1 MGEKRYLKWYN
12 KVGYSQGDIAGN
24 TVYAFINSFVMIYL
38 TDTVGL
44 NVGIIGTLI
53 MLSKFADG
61 FSDIIFGRL
70 MDKTKSKMGKA
81 RPWMLYSYIGNA
93 LSLIMIFVIPES
105 FGETAKYAYFFVA
118 YTMLNAIFYTANNI
132 SYGCLTALVTKNGNE
147 RVQMGSIRFMFSM
160 AANIIISYVTIE
172 LVTGFG
178 GGAGGWRNVA
188 ILYAVIGIVSN
199 TIAVFSVKE
208 LPDEELEDLN
218 VSDQVGE
225 GSPGFLTS
233 IKIIFTNKYY
243 LIMVCIYLLM
253 YVNSAIKGGAGTYY
267 MTYIFHDTSLL
278 GTFSMAFRLP
288 VFLGMIFTPL
298 LVKKFSG
305 MYKVNFWG
313 NMVSVLFLGA
323 FVAAGYMNSIP
334 FMVISLALASFVSSP
349 LTGTLNALVAASAD
363 YTYRKDGKRIDGM
376 MFSCSSVGMKLGSGI
391 GTAVSGWLLSVGGYM
406 ANSAQQSA
414 STIRMLHIMYLWIP
428 FVVSILLSILT
439 YLMKVEKANADWDAK
454 HVTINNE
461 I

>member
-12 KVGYSQGDIAGN
+12 KVGYGQGDIAGN

-278 GTFSMAFRLP
+278 GTFSMAFMFP
-288 VFLGMIFTPL
+288 IFLGMIFTPL

-305 MYKVNFWG
+305 MYKVNFLG